1 MVIFAQVVIICV
13 SMYNVS
19 AITESFKEYRSHMNF
34 KHFGKR
40 SSRIER
46 GGIHMPL
53 YLVSKKYIRDNNANL
68 SILLDFLKAELSD
81 N

>member
-1 MVIFAQVVIICV
+1 MVIFAQVIVIFASKYYI
-13 SMYNVS
+13 SLF
-19 AITESFKEYRSHMNF
+19 AESFKEYRSHMNF